1 MTTDLAQSVIHLLQ
15 DQQGFLT
22 SNELARELKV
32 SSKTIQR
39 VVSRINTAYGNNIIT
54 SEKGRGYKLDYER
67 FLLSKLSGKSSA
79 DHSLPAERQ
88 KKMLKRLLLAA
99 PSELKVAQLAEDF
112 YVSESVIQSDISSL
126 ESWLQRYDLSV
137 KRINRTLHIQGEE
150 KDIRDA
156 LMEAILGLSKDTT
169 MNFQAMTQGL
179 AEHDTTF
186 ALKQVDVVSQVL
198 KADLP
203 YPYDVNLF
211 SHIYVLINRI
221 RKFVK
226 LPIEDEDITRLK
238 AKVHNYPD
246 LYSVSEI
253 VKHNLENYL
262 GEPVAENEVYYLFQ
276 YLISARFTGSDF
288 KTKAGTSA
296 YTFAEA
302 LIDKVAK
309 DIQLPDNTGAMVE
322 ELVPHVAPMLN
333 RLENNIRLPNAL
345 LKEIQDEYPRVYQ
358 SVLLATA
365 SLAKAYHL
373 PEISADEVGF
383 LSLYIAKYMESS
395 KRPKKALV
403 ICTTG
408 LGSSELISAKIRK
421 DLLDLEILDIISNLN
436 LEKALARHPDVDI
449 LISTINLPK
458 QKHIPQVLVSA
469 MFTVQDKNK
478 VEEALRRR
486 QDD

>member
-1 MTTDLAQSVIHLLQ
+1 MGTDLAQSVMHLLQ
-15 DQQGFLT
+15 DQQGFIT
-22 SNELARELKV
+22 SNELAEQLSV
-32 SSKTIQR
+32 SYKTIQR
-39 VVSRINTAYGNNIIT
+39 VVSRINTAYGTDIIT

-67 FLLSKLSGKSSA
+67 FLLSRLSGK
-79 DHSLPAERQ
+79 LPGDDSQPVERQ
-88 KKMLKRLLLAA
+88 KKMLKKLLLAA
-99 PSELKVAQLAEDF
+99 PSKLKVAQLAEDF
-112 YVSESVIQSDISSL
+112 YVSESVIQSDVSSL
-126 ESWLQRYDLSV
+126 EPWLRRYDLSI
-137 KRINRTLHIQGEE
+137 KRINRTMGIEGEE

-169 MNFQAMTQGL
+169 MNFETMTRGL
-179 AEHDTTF
+179 AEHDTRF
-186 ALKQVDVVSQVL
+186 ALQQVDVVSQFL

-211 SHIYVLINRI
+211 SHIYVLVNRI

-226 LPIEDEDITRLK
+226 LPIEEHDITRLRER
-238 AKVHNYPD
+238 VHNYPD
-246 LYSVSEI
+246 LYSVSEM

-262 GEPVAENEVYYLFQ
+262 GESISENEVYYLFQ
-276 YLISARFTGSDF
+276 YLISARFTGTDF
-288 KTKAGTSA
+288 TTKAGTSA
-296 YTFAEA
+296 YSFSEA
-302 LIDKVAK
+302 LIAEVSKK
-309 DIQLPDNTGAMVE
+309 IMLPDNVQAMIN

-345 LKEIQDEYPRVYQ
+345 LKEIQDEYPQVYH
-358 SVLLATA
+358 SVLIATA
-365 SLAKAYHL
+365 KLAKRYVL
-373 PEISADEVGF
+373 PRISDDEVGF

-395 KRPKKALV
+395 AKPKKAIV

-421 DLLDLEILDIISNLN
+421 DLPELEILDVTSNLN

-469 MFTVQDKNK
+469 MFTVKDKVK
-478 VEEALRRR
+478 VEEALRGRK
-486 QDD
+486 DD

>member
-1 MTTDLAQSVIHLLQ
+1 M
-15 DQQGFLT
+15 
-22 SNELARELKV
+22 
-32 SSKTIQR
+32 
-39 VVSRINTAYGNNIIT
+39 
-54 SEKGRGYKLDYER
+54 
-67 FLLSKLSGKSSA
+67 
-79 DHSLPAERQ
+79 
-88 KKMLKRLLLAA
+88 
-99 PSELKVAQLAEDF
+99 
-112 YVSESVIQSDISSL
+112 
-126 ESWLQRYDLSV
+126 
-137 KRINRTLHIQGEE
+137 
-150 KDIRDA
+150 
-156 LMEAILGLSKDTT
+156 
-169 MNFQAMTQGL
+169 
-179 AEHDTTF
+179 
-186 ALKQVDVVSQVL
+186 
-198 KADLP
+198 
-203 YPYDVNLF
+203 
-211 SHIYVLINRI
+211 
-221 RKFVK
+221 
-226 LPIEDEDITRLK
+226 
-238 AKVHNYPD
+238 
-246 LYSVSEI
+246 
-253 VKHNLENYL
+253 
-262 GEPVAENEVYYLFQ
+262 
-276 YLISARFTGSDF
+276 
-288 KTKAGTSA
+288 
-296 YTFAEA
+296 
-302 LIDKVAK
+302 
-309 DIQLPDNTGAMVE
+309 PDNTGAMVE

-383 LSLYIAKYMESS
+383 VSLYIAKYMESS

-421 DLLDLEILDIISNLN
+421 DLPDLEILDIISNLN

>member
-309 DIQLPDNTGAMVE
+309 DIQLTILGLWLKNLFRTWRPCLIGWKTISDCRMRYSKKFRMNI
-322 ELVPHVAPMLN
+322 LVSINQCCWRQHHSPKHTICQRFQLTKLVFSLFISPS
-333 RLENNIRLPNAL
+333 IWKVP
-345 LKEIQDEYPRVYQ
+345 
-358 SVLLATA
+358 SVL
-365 SLAKAYHL
+365 K
-373 PEISADEVGF
+373 
-383 LSLYIAKYMESS
+383 
-395 KRPKKALV
+395 KR
-403 ICTTG
+403 
-408 LGSSELISAKIRK
+408 S
-421 DLLDLEILDIISNLN
+421 
-436 LEKALARHPDVDI
+436 
-449 LISTINLPK
+449 
-458 QKHIPQVLVSA
+458 
-469 MFTVQDKNK
+469 
-478 VEEALRRR
+478 
-486 QDD
+486 